1 MSKHSKRHSTSPRS
15 QPRQTRRSPW
25 LAATALTLA
34 GVALVSMLIW
44 LVQRNTAE
52 TAQITAPAQVAPSD
66 STAFSGPR
74 ISVDQDR
81 FDYGNVKLNTTIET
95 AVRVRNT
102 GHQELALEQNPV
114 VELIEGC

>member
-1 MSKHSKRHSTSPRS
+1 MSKHSERRSTSPKL
-15 QPRQTRRSPW
+15 QPRQAGKPTW
-25 LAATALTLA
+25 LAAAVLTLA

-44 LVQRNTAE
+44 LVQRNAAE
-52 TAQITAPAQVAPSD
+52 TAQTTPAQVAPSD
-66 STAFSGPR
+66 SAALSGPR
-74 ISVDQDR
+74 ISVDRDH

-102 GHQELALEQNPV
+102 GNQELALEQNPV

>member
-1 MSKHSKRHSTSPRS
+1 MSKHLKRRSTSQQS
-15 QPRQTRRSPW
+15 QPSQAGHLPW
-25 LAATALTLA
+25 LAAAALTLA

-44 LVQRNTAE
+44 LVQRNAAE
-52 TAQITAPAQVAPSD
+52 IAQTKPAQIAPSD
-66 STAFSGPR
+66 SAALSGPR

-81 FDYGNVKLNTTIET
+81 FDYGNVKLNTTIEA

-102 GHQELALEQNPV
+102 GNQELALEQNPV